1 MNTVNNMNTVKEK
14 MLQRRLKQVTLLVEI
29 QKVVSE
35 QRKDTQQSE
44 FLSDVLYLL
53 KHMNL
58 NISK

>member
-1 MNTVNNMNTVKEK
+1 MNTVKEK

-44 FLSDVLYLL
+44 FLSDVLYFL

-58 NISK
+58 TISK

>member
-1 MNTVNNMNTVKEK
+1 MNTVKEK

-53 KHMNL
+53 KQVDL